1 MPNLTDL
8 QTTILKHAAGFV
20 DGAILPLPEDV
31 KMTGGALNSMLGAL
45 RKKGLAD
52 RGDDDVWRI
61 AAAGRAVVAATPA
74 AEPASP
80 EGEKPSAR
88 AGSKQA
94 LLVELLQRPE
104 GATIA
109 DIQAETDWQAHS
121 VRGAISGVCKKKL
134 GLAVA
139 SAVEGER
146 GRVYRIVADA

>member
-1 MPNLTDL
+1 MMTRSQACRDRLEPR
-8 QTTILKHAAGFV
+8 AA
-20 DGAILPLPEDV
+20 
-31 KMTGGALNSMLGAL
+31 
-45 RKKGLAD
+45 
-52 RGDDDVWRI
+52 
-61 AAAGRAVVAATPA
+61 VAATPT

-80 EGEKPSAR
+80 EGKKPSAR

-134 GLAVA
+134 GLVVA
-139 SAVEGER
+139 FLLSFV
-146 GRVYRIVADA
+146 VL